1 MVSVP
6 CCKNTKA
13 KVSKPHTVF
22 NAWCGVVCFS
32 WNMQNRF
39 NMDLCIHISDE
50 LFHFSC
56 EQFCFCFFE
65 LQTSAV
71 NFSYCCC
78 SKLYEI
84 PRYRG
89 IARISFSLIS
99 LVLIRAVCIYA
110 QGTSTFQYTCIDR
123 LTWYFAAAAAAA
135 VIVYVWF
142 YFSLIHDL
150 FVLLTN
156 G

>member
-13 KVSKPHTVF
+13 KVSKPHRF
-22 NAWCGVVCFS
+22 LMPGVVSCFS
-32 WNMQNRF
+32 LETCKTDSIWIYVYTFRMSYFILAVSNSASF
-39 NMDLCIHISDE
+39 
-50 LFHFSC
+50 
-56 EQFCFCFFE
+56 FFE

-123 LTWYFAAAAAAA
+123 LTWCFAAAAA
-135 VIVYVWF
+135 VIVYV
-142 YFSLIHDL
+142 
-150 FVLLTN
+150 
-156 G
+156 